1 MKKTKEILIRARR
14 QIVGD
19 RIGNNPSMFR
29 GEGYDF
35 IELREYISG
44 DDTRHIDWNVTA
56 KLQRPYVKVFR
67 EERELNIVTVAMLGG
82 ALHFGMDKFKIES
95 VAEAVALIGYSAIGN
110 GDTFTHYNFSEAL
123 VDEVRGSKKRF
134 AVAVS
139 VEKVMS
145 AELIGHKADYSVM
158 TETLYKRL
166 RRKSLIVIIG
176 DFFDIPQLRLLA
188 KKHEVVAVVVRDRFE
203 EKPEALGFG
212 SLSDP
217 ESGAI
222 LEGDFNPRSVQK
234 YAQKVRAHDVELF
247 ENFRSC
253 SIRAVK
259 LYTDANA
266 SVVLRRLFE
275 GRS

>member
-19 RIGNNPSMFR
+19 RIGNNSSMFH

-67 EERELNIVTVAMLGG
+67 EERELNVVTVAMLSG
-82 ALHFGMDKFKIES
+82 ALHFGTDKFKIES
-95 VAEAVALIGYSAIGN
+95 VAEAVALVGYSAIGN
-110 GDTFTHYNFSEAL
+110 GDTFTHYNFREDL

-139 VEKVMS
+139 VEKVMN
-145 AELIGHKADYSVM
+145 AQLIGHRADYNVM
-158 TETLYKRL
+158 AATLYKRL
-166 RRKSLIVIIG
+166 RRKSLIVLIG
-176 DFFDIPQLRLLA
+176 DFFDIPQLKLLA
-188 KKHEVVAVVVRDRFE
+188 KKHEVVAVVVRDRLE
-203 EKPEALGFG
+203 EKPQIFGFG
-212 SLSDP
+212 TLSDP
-217 ESGAI
+217 ESGAV
-222 LEGDFNPRSVQK
+222 LEGDFNANSVKK
-234 YAQKVRAHDVELF
+234 YAQKVHAHDMALF
-247 ENFRSC
+247 ESFRLSG
-253 SIRAVK
+253 IRAVK

-266 SVVLRRLFE
+266 TVVLRRLFE

>member
-1 MKKTKEILIRARR
+1 MKNSREILIRARR

-67 EERELNIVTVAMLGG
+67 EERELSIVTVAMLGG
-82 ALHFGMDKFKIES
+82 SLYFGTDTFKNES
-95 VAEAVALIGYSAIGN
+95 VAEAVALIGYSALGN
-110 GDTFTHYNFSEAL
+110 GDLFTHYNFSESL
-123 VDEVRGSKKRF
+123 IDEVRGSKKRF
-134 AVAVS
+134 AVASS
-139 VEKVMS
+139 VEKILNT
-145 AELIGHKADYSVM
+145 ELIGHRADYNEMATS
-158 TETLYKRL
+158 LYKRL
-166 RRKSLIVIIG
+166 RRKSLIVILG

-212 SLSDP
+212 SLRDP
-217 ESGAI
+217 QSGAV
-222 LEGDFNPRSVQK
+222 LEGDFNTKSVQK
-234 YAQKVRAHDVELF
+234 YAQNVRAHDVKLF
-247 ENFRSC
+247 ESFRSC
-253 SIRAVK
+253 GVRAVK
-259 LYTDANA
+259 LYTDSQA